1 MRYQQVRIPVQ
12 SELLRGN
19 PLGDPADRT
28 LHLLVPDD
36 AGKGAPYPVIWV
48 LPGYSGTAG
57 SLLASDPWSPGLHQR
72 VEKLA
77 EDGMPPAIFAVPD
90 LFTSLGGS
98 QYLSSPS
105 VGRYEE
111 HLWQELRPAIEARYP
126 CGKNGVAGKSSGGF
140 GALQHAIRHPEQVSA
155 VACHSGDMCF
165 EYAYLGDLPKLAGTL
180 ERYGG
185 LDEFLQAFGRDQKK
199 REGQWIGALSVLCM
213 AAVYSPDPA
222 APHGIGLP
230 FDPATAA
237 LLPDVWARWLAFD
250 PLRLV
255 DEPRV
260 QKRLAELDLLF
271 LDCGTR
277 DEYHLQWGLR
287 QFVAKLRA
295 AGIPHEHEEFPDGH
309 RSTSYRY
316 EVSLPKLVAA
326 LRK

>member
-1 MRYQQVRIPVQ
+1 MRYQHVRVPVE
-12 SELLRGN
+12 SRLLRGN
-19 PLGDPADRT
+19 PLGDPTDRT

-36 AGKGAPYPVIWV
+36 GGAGAPHPVIWV
-48 LPGYSGTAG
+48 FPGFSGTAE

-72 VEKLA
+72 VEKMA
-77 EDGMPPAIFAVPD
+77 AAGMPPAIFAVPD

-111 HLWQELRPAIEARYP
+111 HLWQELRPAIESRYSV
-126 CGKNGVAGKSSGGF
+126 GKNGVAGKSSGGF
-140 GALQHAIRHPEQVSA
+140 GALLHAIRHPEHVSA

-165 EYAYLGDLPKLAGTL
+165 EYAYLGDLPKLAGAL

-185 LDEFLQAFGRDQKK
+185 IDGFFEAFARDPKK
-199 REGQWIGALSVLCM
+199 RESQWIGPLSILCL
-213 AAVYSPDPA
+213 AAVYSPDPQ
-222 APHGIGLP
+222 APRGIGLP

-237 LLPDVWARWLAFD
+237 LKPDVWARWLSFD
-250 PLRLV
+250 PLRLA
-255 DEPRV
+255 DDPAV
-260 QKRLAELDLLF
+260 QARLKKLDLLF

-287 QFVAKLRA
+287 QLVAKLKA
-295 AGIPHEHEEFPDGH
+295 AGVPHEHEEFADGH
-309 RSTSYRY
+309 RGTSYRY

-326 LRK
+326 LRT